1 MANYN
6 DKPDN
11 SSAHSVA
18 PKKAFGQNFLTDK
31 HYLRRI
37 CSAVGAVEGQTV
49 LELGAGTGALT
60 RALLELG
67 AKVVCVEKDERCIPV
82 LNDMAKEF
90 AEGQLTVVE
99 GDALEA
105 DFTTL
110 APKGSMLAGNLPYNI
125 GTELVMMGVATGDH
139 FKKHTYLLQK
149 EVVQRIAAKPQ
160 SNDWGRL
167 AIACQLQ
174 AECDHLFDVPPGAFF
189 PPPKVTSA
197 VVSITP
203 LENPKF
209 DCERKKLE
217 LVARLAFGQRRKML
231 RASLKS
237 TISEEDMQSVGI
249 EPTRRPETLSLE
261 EFCNLANL
269 A

>member
-1 MANYN
+1 M
-6 DKPDN
+6 DN
-11 SSAHSVA
+11 SNHSVA

-37 CSAVGAVEGQTV
+37 CDAVGAEAGQTV

-60 RALLELG
+60 RALLERG

-90 AEGQLTVVE
+90 DEGQLTVIE

-110 APKGSMLAGNLPYNI
+110 APVGSMLAGNLPYNI
-125 GTELVMMGVATGDH
+125 GTELVMMGVATGSH

-203 LENPKF
+203 LAEQKF
-209 DCERKKLE
+209 ECSRKKLE
-217 LVARLAFGQRRKML
+217 HVTRLAFGQRRKML
-231 RASLKS
+231 RASLKG
-237 TISEEDMQSVGI
+237 TLSEEALADAGI

-261 EFCNLANL
+261 EFCKLANL
-269 A
+269 T

>member
-1 MANYN
+1 MNT
-6 DKPDN
+6 
-11 SSAHSVA
+11 VA

-37 CSAVGAVEGQTV
+37 CAAVGATEGQTV

-60 RALLELG
+60 RALLEMG

-82 LNDMAKEF
+82 LNEMAKEF
-90 AEGQLTVVE
+90 AEGQLKVIE

-105 DFTTL
+105 DFTAL

-149 EVVQRIAAKPQ
+149 EVVQRIAATPQ

-174 AECDHLFDVPPGAFF
+174 ADCEHLFDVPPGAFF
-189 PPPKVTSA
+189 PAPKVVSA
-197 VVSITP
+197 VVSIAP
-203 LENPKF
+203 LPTQKF
-209 DCERKKLE
+209 DCPRKKVE
-217 LVARLAFGQRRKML
+217 TVARLAFGQRRKML
-231 RASLKS
+231 RASLKGVV
-237 TISEEDMQSVGI
+237 SEEEMQNIGI

-261 EFCNLANL
+261 EFCKLANL
-269 A
+269 T